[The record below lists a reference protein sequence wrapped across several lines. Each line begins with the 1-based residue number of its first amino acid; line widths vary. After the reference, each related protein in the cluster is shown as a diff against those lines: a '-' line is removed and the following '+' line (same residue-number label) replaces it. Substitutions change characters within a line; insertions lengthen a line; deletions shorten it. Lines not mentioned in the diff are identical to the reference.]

1 MARKARV
8 ASETGIYHVML
19 RGVNRQDI
27 FECEKD
33 FLKFLY
39 LMQRVAYPEDE
50 EGRPMPPNLIIYAY
64 CLMPNHVHLL
74 VKEQSVKISD
84 AIKSIS
90 VSYAFYF
97 NVKYEHL
104 GHLFQDRF
112 RSEVVNDMDYFVT
125 LIRYIH
131 QNPVAGGLVKRVK
144 DYPWSSWCEYDPKK
158 KCIVPVCCTE
168 TVLGRFS
175 FGSLEEIVND
185 QLPQTKRILDY
196 DDDTSVRMP
205 DDKVRNYIHWAC
217 EIDLISEVQKM
228 PQEQRNEILKRALRY
243 GASIRQISRV
253 TGVSRGIIQRLKSK
267 FDEQS

>member
-1 MARKARV
+1 MARKARE
-8 ASETGIYHVML
+8 SSPTGIYHVML

-33 FLKFLY
+33 YLKFLY
-39 LMQRVAYPEDE
+39 LMQRVAFPVDE
-50 EGRPMPPNLIIYAY
+50 KGRPMPPNLIIYAY

-74 VKEQSVKISD
+74 VKEHNVKISD

-131 QNPVAGGLVKRVK
+131 QNPVAGAMVNHVR
-144 DYPWSSWCEYDPKK
+144 DYPWSSWCEYDPKR
-158 KCIVPVCCTE
+158 KCYVPVCTTQ
-168 TVLGRFS
+168 TVLDRFS
-175 FGSLEEIVND
+175 FGALEEIVNE
-185 QLPQTKRILDY
+185 QLPETHHILDF
-196 DDDTSVRMP
+196 DNDTSVRMR
-205 DDKVRNYIHWAC
+205 DDKVRNYIRSAC
-217 EIDLISEVQKM
+217 KVTLISEVQQM
-228 PQEQRNEILKRALRY
+228 PQEQRNEILKQALEY

-253 TGVSRGIIQRLKSK
+253 TGVSRGIIQKLVK
-267 FDEQS
+267 

>member
-1 MARKARV
+1 MARKARQ
-8 ASETGIYHVML
+8 ASKTGIYHVML

-27 FECEKD
+27 FESEKD
-33 FLKFLY
+33 YLKFLN
-39 LMQRVAYPEDE
+39 LMQRAAFPEDE
-50 EGRPMPPNLIIYAY
+50 DGNPMPPNLIIYAY

-74 VKEQSVKISD
+74 VKEQGVRISD

-90 VSYAFYF
+90 VSYAFFF

-112 RSEVVNDMDYFVT
+112 RSETVNDMDYFVT

-131 QNPVAGGLVKRVK
+131 QNPVAGGLVNHVR

-158 KCIVPVCCTE
+158 KCIVPVCYTK
-168 TVLGRFS
+168 TVLDRFS
-175 FGSLEEIVND
+175 FGALEEIVND
-185 QLPQTKRILDY
+185 QLPQTKRILDF
-196 DDDTSVRMP
+196 DNDTSVRMP
-205 DDKVRNYIHWAC
+205 DDKVRNYIHLAC
-217 EIDLISEVQKM
+217 EVDMLSDVQKM

-253 TGVSRGIIQRLKSK
+253 TGVSRGIIQRLKAK
-267 FDEQS
+267 LDQ

>member
-1 MARKARV
+1 
-8 ASETGIYHVML
+8 
-19 RGVNRQDI
+19 
-27 FECEKD
+27 
-33 FLKFLY
+33 
-39 LMQRVAYPEDE
+39 
-50 EGRPMPPNLIIYAY
+50 
-64 CLMPNHVHLL
+64 
-74 VKEQSVKISD
+74 
-84 AIKSIS
+84 
-90 VSYAFYF
+90 
-97 NVKYEHL
+97 
-104 GHLFQDRF
+104 
-112 RSEVVNDMDYFVT
+112 MDYFVT

-267 FDEQS
+267 LDEQS

>member
-1 MARKARV
+1 MPRKARE
-8 ASETGIYHVML
+8 ASKTGIYHVML

-39 LMQRVAYPEDE
+39 LMQRAVFPEDE
-50 EGRPMPPNLIIYAY
+50 NGKPMPPKLIIYAY

-74 VKEQSVKISD
+74 VKEQDIKISD

-112 RSEVVNDMDYFVT
+112 RSETVNDLDYFVT

-131 QNPVAGGLVKRVK
+131 QNPVVAGLVNQVI
-144 DYPWSSWCEYDPKK
+144 DYRWSSWCEYDPKK
-158 KCIVPVCCTE
+158 T
-168 TVLGRFS
+168 
-175 FGSLEEIVND
+175 
-185 QLPQTKRILDY
+185 
-196 DDDTSVRMP
+196 
-205 DDKVRNYIHWAC
+205 
-217 EIDLISEVQKM
+217 
-228 PQEQRNEILKRALRY
+228 
-243 GASIRQISRV
+243 
-253 TGVSRGIIQRLKSK
+253 
-267 FDEQS
+267 